1 MSMEIENGVSRR
13 SVLCGIA
20 LIAVGLLPEAA
31 DAAQPAVGVKAKG
44 KKLVVDL
51 KANKV
56 LAKVGGVVQI
66 DFNDGS
72 SLAIVRTAPGVKGLT
87 AISLAC
93 PHQGVTVVEQNNQWL
108 CPAHGSQFAL
118 SGALVQGPARSAL
131 QKYPIT
137 ATATTAVIG

>member
-1 MSMEIENGVSRR
+1 MELAKEVSRR

-31 DAAQPAVGVKAKG
+31 NAAVPAVGVKAKG
-44 KKLVVDL
+44 KKLLVDL

-66 DFNDGS
+66 DLSDGS
-72 SLAIVRTAPGVKGLT
+72 SIALVRTAPGNKGLS
-87 AISLAC
+87 AISLSC
-93 PHQGVTVVEQNNQWL
+93 PHQGVTVIQQDNQWL

-118 SGALVQGPARSAL
+118 GGALVQGPARSAL

>member
-1 MSMEIENGVSRR
+1 MELAKEVSRR

-20 LIAVGLLPEAA
+20 LIAAGLLPEAA
-31 DAAQPAVGVKAKG
+31 NAAVPAVGVKAKG
-44 KKLVVDL
+44 KKLLVDL

-66 DFNDGS
+66 DLSDGS
-72 SLAIVRTAPGVKGLT
+72 SIALVRTAPGNKGLS
-87 AISLAC
+87 AISLSC
-93 PHQGVTVVEQNNQWL
+93 PHQGVTVIQQDKQWL

-118 SGALVQGPARSAL
+118 GGALVQGPARSAL

>member
-1 MSMEIENGVSRR
+1 MELAKEVSRR

-31 DAAQPAVGVKAKG
+31 NAAVPAVGVKAKG
-44 KKLVVDL
+44 KKLLVDL

-66 DFNDGS
+66 DLSDGS
-72 SLAIVRTAPGVKGLT
+72 SIALVRTAPGNKGLS
-87 AISLAC
+87 AISLSC
-93 PHQGVTVVEQNNQWL
+93 PHQGVTVIQQDKQWL

-118 SGALVQGPARSAL
+118 GGALVQGPARSAL

>member
-1 MSMEIENGVSRR
+1 MELANGVSRR

-20 LIAVGLLPEAA
+20 LIAVGLLP
-31 DAAQPAVGVKAKG
+31 DAANAAAPAVGVKVKG
-44 KKLVVDL
+44 KKLLVDL
-51 KANKV
+51 KVNKA

-66 DFNDGS
+66 DLNDGS

-93 PHQGVTVVEQNNQWL
+93 THQGITVIEQDNQWL
-108 CPAHGSQFAL
+108 CPAHGSKFAL

>member
-1 MSMEIENGVSRR
+1 MSMELAKEVSRR

-31 DAAQPAVGVKAKG
+31 NAAVPAVGVKAKG
-44 KKLVVDL
+44 KKLLVDL

-66 DFNDGS
+66 DLSDGS
-72 SLAIVRTAPGVKGLT
+72 SIALVRTAPGNKGLS
-87 AISLAC
+87 AISLSC
-93 PHQGVTVVEQNNQWL
+93 PHQGVTVIQQDNQWL

-118 SGALVQGPARSAL
+118 GGALVQGPARSAL

-137 ATATTAVIG
+137 ATASTAVIG